1 MANDVVD
8 ADAAG
13 AVEVDEGG
21 CCEDVEVRL
30 VPADEV
36 PFEEEAWAG
45 CWAGVRVVV
54 EVFFAEEGR
63 DLSLLG
69 LRVEP
74 TSLRKREFM
83 DDIQRGAFLAVAW
96 RGRGE
101 EGWVVGGGDS
111 RRGE

>member
-30 VPADEV
+30 VPAEEV
-36 PFEEEAWAG
+36 PFDEAVAAG
-45 CWAGVRVVV
+45 WVGVRVVV
-54 EVFFAEEGR
+54 EVFFAEGLR

-83 DDIQRGAFLAVAW
+83 DDIQ
-96 RGRGE
+96 
-101 EGWVVGGGDS
+101 
-111 RRGE
+111 